1 MTEGDDGRGGGGD
14 GLAASTSE
22 RRDFPAFPFEPYPIQ
37 LDLMRGLYRTL
48 ERGGIGVFESPT
60 GTGKTLSVLCSALQW
75 LEDHRRRMERGEGGA
90 GGDPFAAGGANGG
103 SAATRKD
110 DDEPDWL
117 RDYEKDKSA
126 RDFAERMKR
135 RLERRRNA
143 RRAAAAV
150 DAAFF
155 AGQKRREKTERE
167 RIADREKADRERT
180 ITAGGTID
188 DAAAEE
194 AEFLADD
201 WDDDAPP
208 ARSVAGGSNRDLVV
222 SDDDS
227 TDDERDDRGV
237 RKKRARR
244 AGGAL
249 VKLGHDSDDDSED
262 SHAPLQ
268 VIFCSRTHSQL
279 TQVVGELNRTSFG
292 GEDGTVNAVA
302 VASRAQLCV
311 NPEARAAAGASA
323 ARLNERCLEL
333 GKPKAKGERAR
344 KGGEGGGVGGRDGA
358 DGADKP
364 RAAAGSGCPYLK
376 KRHAAVADLA
386 DAALAAP
393 MDIEDLAAAGTRH
406 RACAYYAARKAL
418 PRADLVFAPYASLL
432 HKETRESLGINLKG
446 SVVVFD
452 EAHNLVEAVHG
463 AHGSVLTGKQC
474 EAVHAMVTAY
484 VDRFYTR
491 LAVGNLRHLKTL
503 GALARGFAA
512 ALGTDKGTGAKNS
525 SNDSSNAAAAI
536 GEVKSLNDFLFQCG
550 ADNVNFFALR
560 RYLRESKIAHKIA
573 GYGEHVARSDSSGAS
588 SDRWN
593 WEDDAALGV
602 GVVSDKQTSANQT
615 SANNQA
621 PRQPRVGSVHA
632 LAAFVSALA
641 SADADGRVLVERG
654 GEFGGRLKF
663 VLLDAAAR
671 FKQIVDDAR
680 AVVLVGGTLAPI
692 PELAAQLFPDAVPEE
707 DGTFEGANDEKSSAV
722 QHGKIP
728 RTLTTLSCGHV
739 VPRDALLPLAVARG
753 PSGRALDYSF
763 GSRSAPEM
771 IDELGRLLAN
781 ACRVAPGGV
790 VVFFPSFA
798 YADDVYDRWVKTGVN
813 SEIARHKAIFRE
825 PRAAA
830 KVEKVLRDFAT
841 SVRNGE
847 ERRRAANAAHS
858 GVSEN
863 GSGGVSSVGSSG
875 VPAGRTGAV
884 MLCVC
889 GGKLSEGINF
899 KDELGRLV
907 VMVGLPYANPEEPEL
922 KARMRHLD
930 LSDRKVGSAAEPPAG
945 GKSRGRAYYEALC
958 MRAVNQSVGRAIRHV
973 GDYAAIVFVDGRYAP
988 PGAETG
994 RMPPLGVSSQLPE
1007 WIQER
1012 LVIPR
1017 GYGEVQSGLVRFF
1030 RAHAEKERAGAS
1042 SGG

>member
-1 MTEGDDGRGGGGD
+1 MTERDDERGGGGD
-14 GLAASTSE
+14 GLVASTSE

-90 GGDPFAAGGANGG
+90 GGDPFAAGANGG

-167 RIADREKADRERT
+167 RLADREKADRERK
-180 ITAGGTID
+180 IAGEKD
-188 DAAAEE
+188 RDAAAEE

-208 ARSVAGGSNRDLVV
+208 ASSGAAGSNPDLVV

-244 AGGAL
+244 AGAAL
-249 VKLGHDSDDDSED
+249 VKLGEQSDESDDDAA
-262 SHAPLQ
+262 APLQ

-279 TQVVGELNRTSFG
+279 TQVVGELNRTTFG

-311 NPEARAAAGASA
+311 NPEVRAAAGSSA

-344 KGGEGGGVGGRDGA
+344 KGGRA
-358 DGADKP
+358 DGAADEP
-364 RAAAGSGCPYLK
+364 RPAAGSGCPYLK
-376 KRHAAVADLA
+376 KRRAAVADLA
-386 DAALAAP
+386 EAALAHP

-432 HKETRESLGINLKG
+432 HKETRESLGINLRG

-491 LAVGNLRHLKTL
+491 LAVGNLRHLRTL

-512 ALGTDKGTGAKNS
+512 ALGIDGVKNGVKDDS
-525 SNDSSNAAAAI
+525 SNDSPAI

-573 GYGEHVARSDSSGAS
+573 GYGEHVARSDSSGE
-588 SDRWN
+588 SDPWN

-602 GVVSDKQTSANQT
+602 GVVSDKTSANQT
-615 SANNQA
+615 SAAGDQAA

-641 SADADGRVLVERG
+641 SADADGRILVERG

-671 FKQIVDDAR
+671 FKQIVDESR

-707 DGTFEGANDEKSSAV
+707 ATFGAPSNEGGDEGPKDEKSSAV
-722 QHGKIP
+722 AGKIP
-728 RTLTTLSCGHV
+728 RTLTALSCGHV
-739 VPRDALLPLAVARG
+739 VSRDALLPLAVARG

-847 ERRRAANAAHS
+847 ERRREANAAHS
-858 GVSEN
+858 GVSKN

-875 VPAGRTGAV
+875 AAGRTGAV

-907 VMVGLPYANPEEPEL
+907 VMVGLPYANPDEPEL

-930 LSDRKVGSAAEPPAG
+930 LSEREVGSAGVSPSPG

-973 GDYAAIVFVDGRYAP
+973 GDYAAILFVDGRYAP
-988 PGAETG
+988 PGAATG
-994 RMPPLGVSSQLPE
+994 RTPPLGVSSQLPE

-1030 RAHAEKERAGAS
+1030 RAHAEKERAGAL